1 MKRVRTTEVIIERDE
16 VFVVRR
22 PPARAAV
29 RCEACG
35 GAELVSPETAAV
47 LGRTTTRTL
56 YRLVEAG
63 LVHFAETPEGL
74 LFVCLRSL
82 RQEARPPAAPARLAQ
97 KEEP

>member
-22 PPARAAV
+22 GPAPPAV
-29 RCEACG
+29 RCGACG
-35 GAELVSPETAAV
+35 ETEIVSPEAAA
-47 LGRTTTRTL
+47 LLCRTTTRTL

-82 RQEARPPAAPARLAQ
+82 TRQTRPPARLAQ